1 MRVTALEIRRRES
14 DRMGVM
20 ATWPGWSIVAHTSG
34 VQSQSRVTLEAP
46 AQAELR
52 PNFALPAP
60 WLPASPCAVNS
71 QNRSSK
77 AAMRVTV

>member
-52 PNFALPAP
+52 PT
-60 WLPASPCAVNS
+60 CAVASRLALRRQLPKSIVQGGYARDRLEN
-71 QNRSSK
+71 
-77 AAMRVTV
+77 